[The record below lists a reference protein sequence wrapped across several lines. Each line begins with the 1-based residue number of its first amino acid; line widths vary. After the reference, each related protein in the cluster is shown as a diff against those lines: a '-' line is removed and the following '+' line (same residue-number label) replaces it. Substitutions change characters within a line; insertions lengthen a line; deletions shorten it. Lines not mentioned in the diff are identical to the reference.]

1 MRVCPGGTLCYT
13 GEIIEVNMDAFLW
26 VGGQYMG
33 DNK

>member
-13 GEIIEVNMDAFLW
+13 GEIIEVNIDAFLW
-26 VGGQYMG
+26 ADSIWG

>member
-13 GEIIEVNMDAFLW
+13 GEIIEVNIDAFLW
-26 VGGQYMG
+26 AQYMG